1 MKGILLIN
9 LGSPKDLEL
18 ESIKEYLKQFLSDD
32 LVIDYPK
39 LLQQI
44 LVNWIIVP
52 SRYKNTREAYSEI
65 WTKNG
70 SPLINDTRILGEKVS
85 LKSDTPVEV
94 SMRYQFP
101 SIKEGLVN
109 LKNKGCS
116 EIFVVPLYPHYAMS
130 TVLTTENEVKRIE
143 NELELDL
150 KLNFIGAFYN
160 EQEYISSLS
169 KVIRNNRH
177 EESDF
182 LLFSYHGIPNRHLVK
197 TDPTKSH
204 CLQVKNCCDVESKAK
219 PFCYKAQVIE
229 TSKLCAERLELKENE
244 WGISFQSRIGPGWI
258 QPFTDKELVR
268 LVEEGIKNLDV
279 VCPAFVT
286 DNLETLEEMNIRG
299 RETFLEA
306 GGQSFN
312 YIPCLNDEE
321 SWVDFLV
328 SASKR

>member
-18 ESIKEYLKQFLSDD
+18 ESIKEYLKEFLSDD

-44 LVNWIIVP
+44 LVNWIIIP
-52 SRYKNTREAYSEI
+52 TRYKNTREAYSEI

-109 LKNKGCS
+109 LKKKGCS

-268 LVEEGIKNLDV
+268 LAEEGIKNLDV